1 MLVGVGG
8 GGGGIGMGVGVGV
21 GVGVGEHEGAVLG
34 FVGVGEVVVVVGG
47 EVDAGAALEG
57 GEEGG
62 GDAGA
67 HPACPALHGRRRR
80 SIRKARVSSSSSVGE
95 SRPRLNNLSKPVGFS
110 YSCHSRFFGL
120 QTIVVVHK
128 NFPPTRAHETVRR
141 VLSTFRKSPHLGS

>member
-95 SRPRLNNLSKPVGFS
+95 SSLVKGEFEAKGRTSKARLSQTRQRRKRTQGEQAHRPTKPIDVLHGLPWGF
-110 YSCHSRFFGL
+110 
-120 QTIVVVHK
+120 
-128 NFPPTRAHETVRR
+128 
-141 VLSTFRKSPHLGS
+141 